1 MQLTPSQL
9 SDFRRDGFVI
19 LPELFSAAEV
29 AAMKQDLARIQQI
42 DTDHLVREKTGGI
55 AKTIY
60 RVHEADG
67 PTCSPIFHAASRA
80 PRLLDPAIQ
89 LLEDESLYIHHTKCN
104 LKTAID
110 GSVWQWHQDYGSW
123 KRDGIP
129 APGLATALVMLDE
142 PTEIN
147 GCLYFIPGSHREGSL
162 EAEFND
168 ATGYRFYVVPKQR
181 LLELMQRSPEPVP
194 IVGQPG
200 TVVFF
205 DCNIVHAS
213 GHNLSRHDRW
223 QVYVVYN
230 AVANKPEAVANPRPD
245 YVRSVNFTPLRRGS
259 DDLLAAAASD
269 ATSTDHTAVATEAQ

>member
-1 MQLTPSQL
+1 
-9 SDFRRDGFVI
+9 
-19 LPELFSAAEV
+19 V
-29 AAMKQDLARIQQI
+29 AAMKADLRRIQAI

-67 PTCSPIFHAASRA
+67 PTRSPIFHAASRA
-80 PRLLDPAIQ
+80 PRLLGPAQQ
-89 LLEDESLYIHHTKCN
+89 LLADEALYIHHTKCN

-123 KRDGIP
+123 QRDGIP
-129 APGLATALVMLDE
+129 APTLTTALIMLDE

-168 ATGYRFYVVPKQR
+168 ATGYRFYVVPKPR
-181 LLELMQRSPEPVP
+181 LLEVMERSPEPVP
-194 IVGQPG
+194 IIGRPG

-230 AVANKPEAVANPRPD
+230 PVSNKPEPVPNPRPD
-245 YVRSVNFTPLRRGS
+245 YVRSVNFAPLAPGTDR
-259 DDLLAAAASD
+259 LLADAPEAA
-269 ATSTDHTAVATEAQ
+269 EA